1 MVAHVP
7 QQEPAQP
14 THVNATL
21 ATPEPTVKTVP
32 SLQMLISNVS
42 FDS

>member
-32 SLQMLISNVS
+32 SLQMLISNAYLHS
-42 FDS
+42 